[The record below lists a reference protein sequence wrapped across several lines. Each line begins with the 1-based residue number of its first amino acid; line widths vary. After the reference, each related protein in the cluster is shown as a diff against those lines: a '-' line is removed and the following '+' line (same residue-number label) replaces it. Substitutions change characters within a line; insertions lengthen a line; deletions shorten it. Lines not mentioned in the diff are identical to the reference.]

1 VGHPMIVRYSG
12 SRQFVG
18 AALLDPSP
26 SDIPPEYRVVA
37 TRRITPSAALGN
49 GNHTR
54 EQTSQLSQRHRLRIT
69 TVRLTAARGSPTET
83 SHSRI
88 SKRKSSVTRRRG
100 NLD

>member
-1 VGHPMIVRYSG
+1 VNHPMIVRYSG

-83 SHSRI
+83 SYWRT
-88 SKRKSSVTRRRG
+88 SKRKNGGTGRRR